1 MLISLSPLRCLRL
14 ADVCAARQISIEL
27 FVNGEANEF
36 VDAAT
41 LGKLTHTTAGAFH
54 LYKGPIAS
62 PATGLKF
69 AMDVRRALTKRVANE
84 TVLKVRCGLTPLSS
98 PTTHTAASRLVLKR
112 RAHTSSPIPVPLL
125 SCLTCPTRCPCL
137 AAGRA
142 SG

>member
-1 MLISLSPLRCLRL
+1 MLSPSLLTSFLLLPSPPLRL

-54 LYKGPIAS
+54 LYKGAIAS

-84 TVLKVRCGLTPLSS
+84 TVLKVRCGLPPFPRHAPPHGRLS
-98 PTTHTAASRLVLKR
+98 TCLKKR
-112 RAHTSSPIPVPLL
+112 GTELLIHVPL
-125 SCLTCPTRCPCL
+125 P
-137 AAGRA
+137 A
-142 SG
+142 

>member
-1 MLISLSPLRCLRL
+1 MLISLLPWRPFHRL

-84 TVLKVRCGLTPLSS
+84 TVLKVRCGLTPFTDTQPPPHGRLSPYQKRMAHSS
-98 PTTHTAASRLVLKR
+98 PH
-112 RAHTSSPIPVPLL
+112 P
-125 SCLTCPTRCPCL
+125 CPCI
-137 AAGRA
+137 ATGRA